1 VPKPP
6 ITIRCDCGVAGLV
19 SYGQT
24 WTCPSCARRWNT
36 QQIPPEEYAVLTR
49 RVRRYRLLALAPIVA
64 LTVTF
69 IPLGLLVDFRF
80 FVLLFVAGSAYVL
93 LVIPRMRRRTMRDAG
108 ELPRWSLHPE

>member
-6 ITIRCDCGVAGLV
+6 ITIRCDCGVAALV

-24 WTCPSCARRWNT
+24 WTCPSCAKRWNT
-36 QQIPPEEYAVLTR
+36 LQIPAEEYELLAR
-49 RVRRYRLLALAPIVA
+49 RVRRYRLLSLGPIVA
-64 LTVTF
+64 LAVTL

-80 FVLLFVAGSAYVL
+80 LVLLFVVGSGYAL
-93 LVIPRMRRRTMRDAG
+93 FVIPPMRRRTMRDAG